1 MDDTTRCSESQE
13 EPVPP
18 VSTMRS
24 LYEVCQQV
32 TDGRRA
38 GGKRYDVA
46 GVLVVLVLAKL
57 AGMKSI
63 LGASD
68 WIEDQAALLR
78 EGLHLS
84 WKRMPCA
91 NPYSYVLAR
100 LDSQQVN
107 AVLAAWFVR
116 HDAQSRC
123 GQEPSRLVEQA
134 SQRRVHLAIDGKA
147 LRGTGKQALGGE
159 DPQKQV
165 LQISEVQTGLV
176 LQQCPI
182 ATKRNARQ
190 YAQAAVDRGIVQRT
204 HSHRRRRPKLS

>member
-1 MDDTTRCSESQE
+1 MDYTTRCSESQE

-38 GGKRYDVA
+38 GGKRYDGA
-46 GVLVVLVLAKL
+46 GVLVVLVVLVLVKL

-91 NPYSYVLAR
+91 NP
-100 LDSQQVN
+100 
-107 AVLAAWFVR
+107 
-116 HDAQSRC
+116 
-123 GQEPSRLVEQA
+123 
-134 SQRRVHLAIDGKA
+134 
-147 LRGTGKQALGGE
+147 
-159 DPQKQV
+159 
-165 LQISEVQTGLV
+165 
-176 LQQCPI
+176 
-182 ATKRNARQ
+182 
-190 YAQAAVDRGIVQRT
+190 
-204 HSHRRRRPKLS
+204 